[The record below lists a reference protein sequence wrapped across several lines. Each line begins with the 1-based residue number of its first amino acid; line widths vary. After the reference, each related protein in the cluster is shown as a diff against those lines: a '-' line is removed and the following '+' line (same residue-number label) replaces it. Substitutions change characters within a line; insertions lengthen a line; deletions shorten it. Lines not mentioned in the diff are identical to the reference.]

1 MLEKNDNLI
10 DFNVKLIANLEL
22 AGNQLQEFEQTKL
35 ESNVFDNLDSENYFI
50 VDLVG
55 DSMANANLFDKD
67 LLVFQR
73 EKSVSRGQNKICLV
87 NVNGKQFVKWL
98 RYYNFNIYLHSD
110 NPNYEPYKLK
120 KTDNFEVLG
129 VLRGKFQNIF
139 H

>member
-1 MLEKNDNLI
+1 MLEQNKNLV
-10 DFNVKLIANLEL
+10 DFNVKLIANRKLSPS
-22 AGNQLQEFEQTKL
+22 QSFEYEQIKL
-35 ESNVFDNLDSENYFI
+35 ESNVFDNLDIDNYFI

-55 DSMANANLFDKD
+55 DSMENANLFDKD

-73 EKSVSRGQNKICLV
+73 ESSLAKVQNKICLV
-87 NVNGKQFVKWL
+87 RVNGKQFVKWL

-110 NPNYEPYKLK
+110 NPNYAPYKLK
-120 KTDNFEVLG
+120 NSDKFEVIG

>member
-10 DFNVKLIANLEL
+10 DFNVKMIANLEL

-35 ESNVFDNLDSENYFI
+35 ESNVFDNLDIDNYFI

-67 LLVFQR
+67 ILVFRR
-73 EKSVSRGQNKICLV
+73 EKSVSLAQNKICLV
-87 NVNGKQFVKWL
+87 SVNNKKFVKWL
-98 RYYNFNIYLHSD
+98 RYYKFNIYLHSD
-110 NPNYEPYKLK
+110 NPKYEPYKLK
-120 KTDNFEVLG
+120 KSDNFEVIG
-129 VLRGKFQNIF
+129 MLRGKFQNIF